1 MSNFKGY
8 PNEYALVEFA
18 LNKHSSRHIVVII
31 YHLSREQGSQKI
43 EILLGI
49 IKGS

>member
-18 LNKHSSRHIVVII
+18 LNKHSSRHIVGTFLESGTLVENKAITKVA
-31 YHLSREQGSQKI
+31 RE
-43 EILLGI
+43 
-49 IKGS
+49 